1 MKVSEVIYGMSE
13 QFEAEVSDFRHVV
26 GIELGEGYNWD
37 SLEAWYSP
45 SRRKFFWLSDS
56 GCSCNCLGMGAGEIG
71 AFESGNRDELAS
83 AVRRKYDEQCSSA
96 TGLASALL
104 RDLAT
109 VKTFRAAV
117 SND

>member
-1 MKVSEVIYGMSE
+1 M
-13 QFEAEVSDFRHVV
+13 
-26 GIELGEGYNWD
+26 
-37 SLEAWYSP
+37 
-45 SRRKFFWLSDS
+45 
-56 GCSCNCLGMGAGEIG
+56 
-71 AFESGNRDELAS
+71 S
-83 AVRRKYDEQCSSA
+83 AVEQLEYFIVVRVKYDEQCSSA